1 MSTQCTVTAY
11 DPTTQQTITVQEF
24 GLPEDVNQRLIARG
38 LKILN
43 IEASSVKAG
52 AGDNK
57 VGGRLSIREQSY
69 FFHLISVQ
77 VKCGMS
83 IQDAIRFFAEGCPP
97 KLRTRLGP
105 VHEALERGEDVSK
118 ALGRTGLFNDDA
130 IGMIAAGESSGAL
143 DKALARLGEIYDASA
158 AYRDKTIKLCLM
170 PSLTVGIGLLFL
182 TAFALFMIPSLEGK
196 MRKEG
201 MKLNAAVEALFGLY
215 GVLQIVM
222 PLLLLAIIGLVLFAV
237 FSPTF
242 RSTLVAFFS
251 SLHRDIRAIVMGM
264 RQYRFLSSLH
274 LLLENGQI
282 AERAMPVAAESVRG
296 TPMHDEIIRATR
308 DLENGLG
315 LATALR
321 NHTSC
326 DARTIHMIRIGE
338 GSSLTEIIGNLCRLL
353 RQETDLITD
362 RASLKAQALSLFTAI
377 GIVLFLIVSIYLPVL
392 SMLVAQLKGSMS

>member
-1 MSTQCTVTAY
+1 MATQCTVTAY
-11 DPTTQQTITVQEF
+11 DPTTQQTLTLQEY
-24 GLPEDVNQRLIARG
+24 GLPEDVSQRLTGRG
-38 LKILN
+38 LKVLN
-43 IEASSVKAG
+43 IVASSVASEPGK
-52 AGDNK
+52 NK
-57 VGGRLSIREQSY
+57 SGGRLSIREQSY

-83 IQDAIRFFAEGCPP
+83 IQDAIRFFSDGAPP
-97 KLRTRLGP
+97 KLRTRLSP
-105 VHEALERGEDVSK
+105 VLEALERGEDVSK

-143 DKALARLGEIYDASA
+143 DKALARLGEIYDTSAS
-158 AYRDKTIKLCLM
+158 YRDKTIKLCIM
-170 PSLTVGIGLLFL
+170 PSLTIGIGLLFV
-182 TAFALFMIPSLEGK
+182 TGFALFMIPSLESK

-201 MKLNAAVEALFGLY
+201 MKLNFAVEGLFGVY

-222 PLLLLAIIGLVLFAV
+222 PLLLLAILGLAATAY

-242 RSTLVAFFS
+242 RSTLVAFFCS
-251 SLHRDIRAIVMGM
+251 INRDIRAIVMGM

-274 LLLENGQI
+274 LLLESGQI
-282 AERAMPVAAESVRG
+282 AERSMPVAAESVRG
-296 TPMHDEIIRATR
+296 TPMYDEVIRATR

-315 LATALR
+315 MATALR
-321 NHTSC
+321 NNTSC

-338 GSSLTEIIGNLCRLL
+338 SSSLVDVISNLCKLL

-362 RASLKAQALSLFTAI
+362 RASLKAQGLSLLVAI
-377 GIVLFLIVSIYLPVL
+377 GLVLFLIVSIYLPVL